1 VVLDFAEPLDKVQT
15 IGDGFRV
22 EAHVVVFRQE
32 NALKAPV
39 GAIFRDGDGWAVFT
53 VEDER
58 ARKRALKVPR
68 RNGVEAMIEDGLQPG
83 ERVVVYPSDAL
94 KDGARVSVRR

>member
-1 VVLDFAEPLDKVQT
+1 VVLDFVEPLDKLQT
-15 IGDGFRV
+15 IGDAFRV
-22 EAHVVVFRQE
+22 EAHVVVFRQD

-39 GAIFRDGDGWAVFT
+39 GAIFRDGERWAVFT
-53 VEDER
+53 VDDNR
-58 ARKRALKVPR
+58 ARKRTLKVAR

-83 ERVVVYPSDAL
+83 ERMVVYPSDAL